1 MNNKEKDTIQLN
13 KTKLRALLP
22 AIKKLNGF
30 LTKTAPGKCKIN
42 ADADFDEEFMK
53 SRWTKSDLE
62 ILRQIIREEVQPI
75 KDDMAVLKQD
85 NEILKKDNEILKQDN
100 QIIKNE
106 IKDLKAD
113 KVILKQ
119 DKDIIKK
126 DNEIHK
132 EDNKILKQEIE
143 FLKSDNQFIK
153 VKFSELKEMIEAI
166 QNCPTIK
173 KELEAQKT
181 KI

>member
-22 AIKKLNGF
+22 AIKKLDGF

-53 SRWTKSDLE
+53 GRWTKSDLE

-113 KVILKQ
+113 NVIL
-119 DKDIIKK
+119 
-126 DNEIHK
+126 K

-143 FLKSDNQFIK
+143 FLKGDNQFIK

-166 QNCPTIK
+166 QSCPTIK
-173 KELEAQKT
+173 KELEAQKSRN
-181 KI
+181 

>member
-22 AIKKLNGF
+22 AIKKLDGF

-53 SRWTKSDLE
+53 GRWTKSDLE

-85 NEILKKDNEILKQDN
+85 NEILKKDNEI
-100 QIIKNE
+100 IKNE

-113 KVILKQ
+113 NVILKE
-119 DKDIIKK
+119 
-126 DNEIHK
+126 DNEILK
-132 EDNKILKQEIE
+132 TDNKILKQEIE
-143 FLKSDNQFIK
+143 FLKGDNQFIK

-173 KELEAQKT
+173 KELEAQNSRN
-181 KI
+181 

>member
-53 SRWTKSDLE
+53 GRWTKSDLE

-85 NEILKKDNEILKQDN
+85 NEILKKDNEI
-100 QIIKNE
+100 IKNE

-113 KVILKQ
+113 NVILKE
-119 DKDIIKK
+119 
-126 DNEIHK
+126 DNEILK
-132 EDNKILKQEIE
+132 TDNKILKQEIE
-143 FLKSDNQFIK
+143 FLKGDNQFIK

-166 QNCPTIK
+166 QNCSTIK
-173 KELEAQKT
+173 KELEEQKA

>member
-53 SRWTKSDLE
+53 GRWTKSDLE

-85 NEILKKDNEILKQDN
+85 NEVLKKDNEILK
-100 QIIKNE
+100 
-106 IKDLKAD
+106 
-113 KVILKQ
+113 
-119 DKDIIKK
+119 
-126 DNEIHK
+126 
-132 EDNKILKQEIE
+132 EDNKILKREIE

-173 KELEAQKT
+173 KELEAQKPRN
-181 KI
+181 

>member
-22 AIKKLNGF
+22 AIKKLSGF

-53 SRWTKSDLE
+53 GRWTKSDLE

-113 KVILKQ
+113 NVIL
-119 DKDIIKK
+119 
-126 DNEIHK
+126 K

-143 FLKSDNQFIK
+143 FLKGDNQFIK

-173 KELEAQKT
+173 KELEAQNSRN
-181 KI
+181 